1 MVKSFFI
8 KLLSPYISNKQ
19 ILTKNKSDF
28 IIRYSGFE
36 RKRCKHGVTIQE
48 SKNQD
53 PTSEK
58 QENKKDVTDLLR
70 FIVDASQKRQL
81 RDDEIKRA
89 IKLLSNRIM
98 IFRYINDKKETRYFE
113 SNTKGTNRYNK
124 KLSSKIKDFTA
135 AVCSNG
141 TETFA
146 LTITCDPKKYG
157 NNRFLAWK
165 NYTKDINLTLENL
178 RKHRGLKYVWVKE
191 STKKGY
197 PHAHIVLSFPKGF
210 CKYYSKLQN
219 AKKIIYGDFY
229 NYIKKNVVAPV
240 FELQA
245 IKGNNLKYYLTKY
258 ISKGE
263 GDDIYRLGKKEEPLT
278 AAERKEALSFLMTTI
293 TKTRL
298 CGFCKLKEMSKQN
311 TSRTDAERY
320 QKHLRKHALKE
331 LRITARERS
340 EREHFASLRALL
352 IKLCINSP
360 FTCCK
365 NIYAVQKNTFEK
377 QISADID
384 EDFIKSEEK
393 QRKYDCMSKRV
404 TCNGC
409 IFSDLVNFI
418 NGDKKSVF
426 NLKIGIDAKD
436 KSDVYLFDKID
447 KNNDKEYIYAI
458 ANVMDV
464 LQRLA
469 LISRTDILTALENE
483 ERKQFVFSQND
494 FIFSYIKR
502 FCYYGDYPNYIKKQI
517 VGGKYDY
524 ADYNYTET
532 IKDLS
537 NLTDEEIKELKG
549 GQKTNGS
556 RQKKKNNTFG
566 DTQRQFEF

>member
-1 MVKSFFI
+1 MVKSFLI

-58 QENKKDVTDLLR
+58 QESKKDVTDLLR

-146 LTITCDPKKYG
+146 LTITCDPKKYEH
-157 NNRFLAWK
+157 NRFDAWK
-165 NYTKDINLTLENL
+165 NYTKDINKTLENL
-178 RKHRGLKYVWVKE
+178 RKHKGLKYVWVKE

-210 CKYYSKLQN
+210 CKGYDKMQN
-219 AKKIIYGDFY
+219 AKRLFYGEFY
-229 NYIKKNVVAPV
+229 EYIKSNVVAPV
-240 FELQA
+240 FELQP

-263 GDDIYRLGKKEEPLT
+263 DDDVYRLGKKTEELT
-278 AAERKEALSFLMTTI
+278 SAERKEAISFVMTTV

-298 CGFCKLKEMSKQN
+298 CGFCKLKEMTKQN

-320 QKHLRKHALKE
+320 NKHLRKTALREMKKS
-331 LRITARERS
+331 ARERS
-340 EREHFASLRALL
+340 ESAHFARLRALL
-352 IKLCINSP
+352 IKLCNNSP

-365 NIYAVQKNTFEK
+365 NIYAVSRNTFQQE
-377 QISADID
+377 ISTDID
-384 EDFIKSEEK
+384 EEFLQNEK
-393 QRKYDCMSKRV
+393 KQKKFENMSCRV

-409 IFSDLVNFI
+409 IWSDLVNFI
-418 NGDKKSVF
+418 NGDKNSIF
-426 NLKIGIDAKD
+426 NLKI
-436 KSDVYLFDKID
+436 V
-447 KNNDKEYIYAI
+447 
-458 ANVMDV
+458 
-464 LQRLA
+464 
-469 LISRTDILTALENE
+469 
-483 ERKQFVFSQND
+483 
-494 FIFSYIKR
+494 
-502 FCYYGDYPNYIKKQI
+502 
-517 VGGKYDY
+517 
-524 ADYNYTET
+524 
-532 IKDLS
+532 
-537 NLTDEEIKELKG
+537 
-549 GQKTNGS
+549 
-556 RQKKKNNTFG
+556 
-566 DTQRQFEF
+566 